1 MSGTLTTLGNDK
13 VVNFV
18 DFDIACLKL
27 CCFFACLI
35 YRAVI
40 EGQFLSML
48 LHCQNLGLTVSR
60 RIICTGGASK
70 NIHILQV
77 VSDVFGV
84 PVFVGSQANSA
95 SLGAAYRA
103 LHGYRCFQANK
114 YFFFSLA
121 DMSLHRF
128 IHLST
133 EMFRFIPFDQV
144 VAAAPPFHKATEPNL
159 DAHKIYKTMLDRY
172 RLLEQK
178 VVQSNSTN
186 CQTTN

>member
-1 MSGTLTTLGNDK
+1 LRDSFCRCYCTVKIWDSRCPEELYVPEEHQRTSTFCKSFRMCLVFQYLLAYDSSLFNENNKELTK
-13 VVNFV
+13 RNFQ
-18 DFDIACLKL
+18 CE
-27 CCFFACLI
+27 LI
-35 YRAVI
+35 FNFR
-40 EGQFLSML
+40 S
-48 LHCQNLGLTVSR
+48 N
-60 RIICTGGASK
+60 K
-70 NIHILQV
+70 
-77 VSDVFGV
+77 
-84 PVFVGSQANSA
+84 SQANSA